1 MTMGVSRSLA
11 SVPTAHAR
19 RYMIQ
24 LCKHFGHKAETR
36 FDDQTGEIVFEGGV
50 CRLGAGPV
58 ALDLQVES
66 PSAEIRA
73 RLEGVIDRHLKRFA
87 FREPQMAVS
96 WSPAP

>member
-1 MTMGVSRSLA
+1 MDATTSLA

-24 LCKHFGHKAETR
+24 LCKHFGHKVETR

-66 PSAEIRA
+66 ASAETRA
-73 RLEGVIDRHLKRFA
+73 RLEGVIDSHLKRFA
-87 FREPQMAVS
+87 FR
-96 WSPAP
+96 

>member
-1 MTMGVSRSLA
+1 MSVSASQA

-66 PSAEIRA
+66 ASAETRA
-73 RLEGVIDRHLKRFA
+73 RLEGVIDSHLKRFA
-87 FREPQMAVS
+87 FREPEMAVT
-96 WSPAP
+96 WRPAA

>member
-1 MTMGVSRSLA
+1 MVVTTSLA

-24 LCKHFGHKAETR
+24 LCKHFGHRVETR
-36 FDDQTGEIVFEGGV
+36 FDDQTGEIVFDGGV

-66 PSAEIRA
+66 PSAETRA
-73 RLEGVIDRHLKRFA
+73 RLEGVIDSHLKRFA
-87 FREPQMAVS
+87 FREPEMAVA
-96 WSPAP
+96 WRPAV